1 MRMSDW
7 SSDVCSS
14 DLRRAVERL
23 EGRLEVAAQRFDDRA
38 EGIGDELDRERL
50 TTRPV
55 GEDNVVTGEHV
66 RATLNQADGGSL
78 GKIEAGDAEAGK
90 GLQLARIGLAIL
102 VRIQIGRAHV

>member
-1 MRMSDW
+1 MTHSCPTRR
-7 SSDVCSS
+7 SSD
-14 DLRRAVERL
+14 R
-23 EGRLEVAAQRFDDRA
+23 DRA
-38 EGIGDELDRERL
+38 EGIGDELERERL

-102 VRIQIGRAHV
+102 VRILPDAERGELRVGRSELAV